1 MSASFEVILREML
14 ELQHAHNQQVHPQW
28 DKQNYPFHR
37 AIWTECAELLDHY
50 GWKWWKRQEPDLV
63 QVKLEIVDI
72 WHFGLSM
79 MIVAEQNID
88 EVGRQMQLREGDS
101 SVVGPSFVTTVEALA
116 QHALHGSFDT
126 NAFMDMMNTLPFPLQ
141 ELYGIYKGKNVLN
154 RFRQANG
161 YKEGTY
167 QKIWSGRED
176 NVHLAELVENLDPYH
191 EEFLIELYQ
200 ALDIRYRQLAS
211 TCKPINIE

>member
-88 EVGRQMQLREGDS
+88 EVGRQMMLREGDS

-176 NVHLAELVENLDPYH
+176 NVHLAELVENLDPYQ
-191 EEFLIELYQ
+191 EEFLTELYQ

>member
-1 MSASFEVILREML
+1 MMSKSFGASLREML

-28 DKQNYPFHR
+28 HKQNYPFHR

-79 MIVAEQNID
+79 MIVAERNIND
-88 EVGRQMQLREGDS
+88 VGREMMARERDC
-101 SVVGPSFVTTVEALA
+101 SVVGPSFVTTVEAVA
-116 QHALHGSFDT
+116 QHALQGRFDT
-126 NAFMDMMNTLPFPLQ
+126 LAFMDMMNTLPFPLK

-161 YKEGTY
+161 YKEGSY
-167 QKIWSGRED
+167 QKIWNGKED
-176 NVHLAELVENLDPYH
+176 NVHLAEIVESMDPYRSD
-191 EEFLIELYQ
+191 FLTELPQ
-200 ALDIRYRQLAS
+200 ALENRYRHLTTS
-211 TCKPINIE
+211 R